1 MTSPLTGA
9 YTSEA
14 ALTDSTTAAAARFSG
29 RAPCVGNSTNTRSA
43 SCSCAWSVIPTVP
56 TSPSIRSHS
65 WSSVN
70 VNIAIDLR
78 GSISVAFVAM
88 RDERQ
93 IADPQRN
100 AFSAYFAKNS
110 FTGRRRVRVD
120 VAHRNRRLHAR
131 SEAPGRDDAN
141 RARRNLVRVEFR
153 AAAHRHAILDFQ
165 SDTAAWRAVRQLA
178 QNDVCAGK
186 SARARS
192 TGAADFRDRPFERSH
207 HRRRCWI
214 EIGTVET
221 QPSFQPQA
229 VARAKADRHHR
240 IVLA

>member
-14 ALTDSTTAAAARFSG
+14 ALTDSTTAAAAPCSG
-29 RAPCVGNSTNTRSA
+29 RAPGAGSSTKTRSP
-43 SCSCAWSVIPTVP
+43 SCSCAWSVIPTVA

-70 VNIAIDLR
+70 FNIAIDLC

-93 IADPQRN
+93 IADLQRN
-100 AFSAYFAKNS
+100 VLSAYLAENP
-110 FTGRRRVRVD
+110 FTGRCRGCVD
-120 VAHRNRRLHAR
+120 VTHGDRRLHAR
-131 SEAPGRDDAN
+131 PKAAGRHGAD
-141 RARRNLVRVEFR
+141 RGCRNLVRVKFR
-153 AAAHRHAILDFQ
+153 AAAHRHAVLGLQ
-165 SDTAAWRAVRQLA
+165 SDAAAWRAVRQLA

-186 SARARS
+186 SARTRS
-192 TGAADFRDRPFERSH
+192 PGAADFRDRPFERSH

>member
-14 ALTDSTTAAAARFSG
+14 ALTDSTTAAAAPCSG
-29 RAPCVGNSTNTRSA
+29 RAPGAGNSTKTRSP
-43 SCSCAWSVIPTVP
+43 SCSCAWSVIPTVA

-70 VNIAIDLR
+70 FNIAIDLR

-100 AFSAYFAKNS
+100 AFSAYLAENS
-110 FTGRRRVRVD
+110 FTGRGRVLVD
-120 VAHRNRRLHAR
+120 VTHRNRRLHAR
-131 SEAPGRDDAN
+131 AKAAGRDNAD
-141 RARRNLVRVEFR
+141 RACRNLVRVEFR
-153 AAAHRHAILDFQ
+153 AAPHRHAILDFQ
-165 SDTAAWRAVRQLA
+165 PDTAARRAVRQLA
-178 QNDVCAGK
+178 QNDVSAWK

-192 TGAADFRDRPFERSH
+192 TGAADLRNRPFERSH

-221 QPSFQPQA
+221 QPGFQPQA
-229 VARAKADRHHR
+229 VARAKADRDHR

>member
-14 ALTDSTTAAAARFSG
+14 ALTDSTTAAAAPCSG
-29 RAPCVGNSTNTRSA
+29 RAPGAGSSTKTRSP
-43 SCSCAWSVIPTVP
+43 SCSCAWSVIPTVA

-70 VNIAIDLR
+70 FNIAIDLR

-88 RDERQ
+88 RNERQ
-93 IADPQRN
+93 ITDSQRN
-100 AFSAYFAKNS
+100 PLSAYLAENPL
-110 FTGRRRVRVD
+110 TGRRRVFVD
-120 VAHRNRRLHAR
+120 VAHRDRCLHTRA
-131 SEAPGRDDAN
+131 EAAGCDDAD
-141 RARRNLVRVEFR
+141 RASRNLIRKELGT
-153 AAAHRHAILDFQ
+153 AAHRHAILDFQ
-165 SDTAAWRAVRQLA
+165 PDTAARRAVRQLT

-192 TGAADFRDRPFERSH
+192 TGAADFRNHPFERGH
-207 HRRRCWI
+207 HRRRCGI

-221 QPSFQPQA
+221 QSGFQPQA
-229 VARAKADRHHR
+229 VARTKADRHDR

>member
-14 ALTDSTTAAAARFSG
+14 ALADSTTAAAAPFSG
-29 RAPCVGNSTNTRSA
+29 RAPGVGNSTKTRSP
-43 SCSCAWSVIPTVP
+43 SCSCAWSVIPTVA

-70 VNIAIDLR
+70 FNIAIDLR

-93 IADPQRN
+93 ITDLQRN
-100 AFSAYFAKNS
+100 AFSAYLAENPFA
-110 FTGRRRVRVD
+110 GRCKVLVD
-120 VAHRNRRLHAR
+120 VTHRNRRLHAR
-131 SEAPGRDDAN
+131 PKAPGRDDAD
-141 RARRNLVRVEFR
+141 RANLVRVEFR
-153 AAAHRHAILDFQ
+153 AAPHWHAILDFQ
-165 SDTAAWRAVRQLA
+165 SDTAARRAVRQLA
-178 QNDVCAGK
+178 QNDVSARK

-192 TGAADFRDRPFERSH
+192 TGAADLRNHPFERSH

-221 QPSFQPQA
+221 QPGFQPQA
-229 VARAKADRHHR
+229 VARAKADRDHR